1 MNHDHQSP
9 EHHSDMEARGGA
21 NAETEAPKKEGGDV
35 LSLIAD
41 VERHLERIREVQ
53 NRQSTDFADLAE
65 RQRRVSEAETVL
77 ADRGGELEA
86 RAVDLANSQQTIEAE
101 RREIETLRVEV
112 DQRRSGLEEAEGDV
126 DALRAELDGVR
137 SELETERERLSEW
150 ERELDGNRSLIDQR
164 SAEFENREHELVERI
179 ATAEAASAAAR
190 NEMER
195 ASGEYEIRLGES
207 ERAREEH
214 ATRENEFRARCE
226 GLESDLADIRE
237 ASDESRDT
245 LGRISDELESA
256 RVELTSARSELE
268 AAEARIEEG
277 ETARDEQGSRDRETI
292 DSLEARFAEVEA
304 RCRSFETTADEREH
318 ECEESRA
325 RATELESSLEQ
336 ANRRIAELD
345 ARVVEDERQ
354 IGLAGGKLAELAQLI
369 SEQTP
374 RLEQGA
380 EAMAL
385 VPALE
390 SRIRELQAELAANQ
404 GGGDAEM
411 SALRETTSVRIDQ
424 LERDLEAAN
433 ARIAEPV
440 ESEDPARLQAL
451 IEEARSPLEERIAE
465 LEASAAEPTDGDEV
479 SRTKYDSLKQ
489 RCVKAERRSDELD
502 TALAMAND
510 RGQAQEMAKRL
521 RAKAEKVG
529 DYARHL
535 ETRKRRLAAVRIAMA
550 GRYRAGATSN
560 EEGGAHEMQRIEA
573 QRRELEQVREFLG
586 RSEQQMV
593 RRWARPR
600 SVAMVAWIMVLF
612 AVSAGAG
619 WFGVHEFVPT
629 PGAASVTVNAVAPDG
644 KALMGESEAAWDEWH
659 AALATDP
666 AFVAMVHER
675 LVARGLATGGEEQTA
690 RMMADD
696 LVFEDEGHGRLRL
709 LLSGSDARV
718 LEPTLDVIATSL
730 ASESARQAPR
740 RKDGARATLP
750 TERATATGVGYAT
763 LVKGPY
769 GSEAISRMA
778 MIAGGVFAASVLLI
792 VGFYGL
798 LSRSKRV
805 FEEREAIEGASG

>member
-1 MNHDHQSP
+1 MNNDHQSS
-9 EHHSDMEARGGA
+9 EHHSGMEGQEGDCP
-21 NAETEAPKKEGGDV
+21 AEVRKEGGDV

-53 NRQSTDFADLAE
+53 NRQTTDFADLAE

-86 RAVDLANSQQTIEAE
+86 KAVDLATTLETVDSE
-101 RREIETLRVEV
+101 RRELEALRVEV
-112 DQRRSGLEEAEGDV
+112 EDRRTGLEQAEGAV
-126 DALRAELDGVR
+126 AALRTEVDDVRNELQAERD
-137 SELETERERLSEW
+137 RLSEW
-150 ERELDGNRSLIDQR
+150 ERELDGSRSEMDRR
-164 SAEFENREHELVERI
+164 STEFEAREKELVERI
-179 ATAEAASAAAR
+179 ATAEAGLAAAR
-190 NEMER
+190 NEMDR
-195 ASGEYEIRLGES
+195 VAGEYESRLGES
-207 ERAREEH
+207 ERARDEH
-214 ATRENEFRARCE
+214 ATRENEFRVRCE
-226 GLESDLADIRE
+226 GLESDLVGIRE
-237 ASDESRDT
+237 ASEQSRET
-245 LGRISDELESA
+245 LGRMGEELESA
-256 RVELTSARSELE
+256 RAELE
-268 AAEARIEEG
+268 VARTGLERAEARVEDG
-277 ETARDEQGSRDRETI
+277 ERIRDEQATRDREAI
-292 DSLEARFAEVEA
+292 DSLEARIVEAEA
-304 RCRSFETTADEREH
+304 RCLSFETTAGEREN
-318 ECEESRA
+318 ECVASEA
-325 RATELESSLEQ
+325 RATELTASLEQ

-345 ARVVEDERQ
+345 ARIVEDERQ

-385 VPALE
+385 VPELE
-390 SRIRELQAELAANQ
+390 SRIRELQAEATASRE
-404 GGGDAEM
+404 GGDAEM
-411 SALRETTSVRIDQ
+411 TSLRETTAVRIDQ
-424 LERDLEAAN
+424 LERDLAAAN
-433 ARIAEPV
+433 ARV
-440 ESEDPARLQAL
+440 TESGETPDPAGVHDM
-451 IEEARSPLEERIAE
+451 IEEAKAPLQERIAE
-465 LEASAAEPTDGDEV
+465 LEAATGEPVGGDVV
-479 SRTKYDSLKQ
+479 SRAKYEVVKQ

-535 ETRKRRLAAVRIAMA
+535 ETRKRRLAAVRTAMA
-550 GRYRAGATSN
+550 KRFRSESSTSD
-560 EEGGAHEMQRIEA
+560 GVGQHEMQRIEA
-573 QRRELEQVREFLG
+573 QRKELEQVREFLG

-600 SVAMVAWIMVLF
+600 SVAMVAWIMVLLG
-612 AVSAGAG
+612 VSAAAG
-619 WFGVHEFVPT
+619 WFGVREFIST
-629 PGAASVTVNAVAPDG
+629 PGAATVTVNAVASGG
-644 KALMGESEAAWDEWH
+644 KALVGESEAAWDEWH

-675 LVARGLATGGEEQTA
+675 LVARGLARGGEDQTA

-709 LLSGSDARV
+709 LLTGDDARI

-750 TERATATGVGYAT
+750 TERVTPTGVGYAT

-769 GSEAISRMA
+769 GPEAMSRMA

-792 VGFYGL
+792 GAFYGL

-805 FEEREAIEGASG
+805 FEERESAVDATS